1 MNLSHLISLI
11 IHAFIITTAS
21 ITLLFSTNIYVVG
34 TFSVI
39 MVAMMI
45 NVIIMDRC
53 TFCDPEEILPI
64 LNTTPTKLINRV
76 LGISNEVA
84 VKDLEKIITAFFAV
98 GFVGKFAALLLFEA
112 YKGSSYSEYCK
123 SFPYKNG
130 IYSYIYHYL
139 N

>member
-1 MNLSHLISLI
+1 MNLSHLISLLV
-11 IHAFIITTAS
+11 HGLIITTAS
-21 ITLLFSTNIYVVG
+21 VTLLFSTNVYVVG

-39 MVAMMI
+39 MVALMI

-53 TFCDPEEILPI
+53 TFCDPEEMLPV
-64 LNTTPTKLINRV
+64 LNTTPTKLINRI
-76 LGISNEVA
+76 LGISNEVP

-98 GFVGKFAALLLFEA
+98 GFLGKFAVLLLFEG
-112 YKGSSYSEYCK
+112 YKGTSYSEYCK

-130 IYSYIYHYL
+130 IHSYIYRYL